1 MARKKDPVQIA
12 CTISLTLET
21 DEGTRL
27 TEAETREARDFLKD
41 AIRNR
46 LFGEGFLAPDIL
58 VLTWDVKH
66 H

>member
-12 CTISLTLET
+12 CTINLTLET

-27 TEAETREARDFLKD
+27 TAAETHEARQFLEH
-41 AIRNR
+41 AIKNR